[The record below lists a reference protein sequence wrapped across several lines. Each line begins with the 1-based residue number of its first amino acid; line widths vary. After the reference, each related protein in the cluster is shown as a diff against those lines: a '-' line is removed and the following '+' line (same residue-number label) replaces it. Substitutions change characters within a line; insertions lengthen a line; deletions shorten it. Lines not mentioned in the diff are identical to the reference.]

1 VIGFDSIFEAGDA
14 VPRVLEAKPIGLE
27 GIDQLLVRF
36 MKEKHL
42 REGAL
47 ALLPEG
53 CGWLLAEFGGTS
65 TAEAAEKAQGLLRA
79 LGREDGRSARVYAEP
94 AEQLRIWNV
103 RRAGLGATA
112 FVPHHPDTW
121 EGWEDSAVPPAKVGA
136 YLRDLKALFG
146 RYGYDS
152 ALYGHFGDGCIHC
165 RINFGL
171 RTTEGVRKW
180 RRFLDEAAALVV
192 SYGGSISGEH
202 GDGQAKAELLVKMYG
217 PELIEAFREFRA
229 IWDPEGKMNPGKVVD
244 PYPITSNLRLGP
256 DYRPPEVATHF
267 DFAGDRHSF
276 AHAAMRCVGVGE
288 CRRHAPDGG
297 VMCPSYQ
304 ATHEEKHSTRGR
316 ARLLFEMLHG
326 GAIERSW
333 RSDAVED
340 ALSLCLACKGCR
352 SDCPVNVDM
361 ATYKAEFRAH
371 YYAGRLRPRAA
382 YSMGLVHRWARLA
395 CAAPAL
401 ANLVTQTPGLAALAK
416 WAGGIAGERR
426 LPRFADESFL
436 AWMCRRRPPKGGGK
450 PVLLFPD
457 TFNNFFRPGTAIAA
471 TRVLEAAGWRVEVP
485 ERPLCCG
492 RPLYDWGM
500 LGTARNQLARL
511 MDGLEPALDAGM
523 PIVGLEPACVATFRD
538 ELPNLFP
545 DDRRAR
551 LLSERV
557 LLFSEF
563 LDRHGEEIDLPHV
576 DGRALV
582 QIHCH
587 HHAVLTP
594 ASERRVLDRLG
605 LGCEVAAAGCCGMA
619 GSFGF
624 ERDKVALSH
633 RIAERALL
641 PKVRAADA
649 ATIVVADGFSCREQ
663 IEQGTGRA
671 TRHVA
676 EVVAQAMF
684 GRLPA
689 ARGPDPRALD
699 RALLLGA
706 IVVGAL
712 ALGSAAWR
720 RSASASR

>member
-1 VIGFDSIFEAGDA
+1 
-14 VPRVLEAKPIGLE
+14 
-27 GIDQLLVRF
+27 
-36 MKEKHL
+36 
-42 REGAL
+42 
-47 ALLPEG
+47 
-53 CGWLLAEFGGTS
+53 
-65 TAEAAEKAQGLLRA
+65 
-79 LGREDGRSARVYAEP
+79 
-94 AEQLRIWNV
+94 
-103 RRAGLGATA
+103 
-112 FVPHHPDTW
+112 
-121 EGWEDSAVPPAKVGA
+121 
-136 YLRDLKALFG
+136 
-146 RYGYDS
+146 
-152 ALYGHFGDGCIHC
+152 
-165 RINFGL
+165 
-171 RTTEGVRKW
+171 
-180 RRFLDEAAALVV
+180 
-192 SYGGSISGEH
+192 
-202 GDGQAKAELLVKMYG
+202 
-217 PELIEAFREFRA
+217 
-229 IWDPEGKMNPGKVVD
+229 
-244 PYPITSNLRLGP
+244 
-256 DYRPPEVATHF
+256 
-267 DFAGDRHSF
+267 
-276 AHAAMRCVGVGE
+276 
-288 CRRHAPDGG
+288 
-297 VMCPSYQ
+297 
-304 ATHEEKHSTRGR
+304 
-316 ARLLFEMLHG
+316 
-326 GAIERSW
+326 
-333 RSDAVED
+333 
-340 ALSLCLACKGCR
+340 
-352 SDCPVNVDM
+352 
-361 ATYKAEFRAH
+361 
-371 YYAGRLRPRAA
+371 
-382 YSMGLVHRWARLA
+382 
-395 CAAPAL
+395 
-401 ANLVTQTPGLAALAK
+401 
-416 WAGGIAGERR
+416 
-426 LPRFADESFL
+426 
-436 AWMCRRRPPKGGGK
+436 
-450 PVLLFPD
+450 
-457 TFNNFFRPGTAIAA
+457 
-471 TRVLEAAGWRVEVP
+471 
-485 ERPLCCG
+485 
-492 RPLYDWGM
+492 M